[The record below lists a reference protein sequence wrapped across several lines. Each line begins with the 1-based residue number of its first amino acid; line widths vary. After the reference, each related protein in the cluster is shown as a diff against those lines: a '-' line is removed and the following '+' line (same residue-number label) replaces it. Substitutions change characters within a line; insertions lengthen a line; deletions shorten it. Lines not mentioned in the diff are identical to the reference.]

1 MERGARHCSA
11 HLASFAAIRVAA
23 PRGETTEM
31 EGHRMTTSTTL
42 QTATDTAARVVG
54 RTAKVVVVIQQKGGA
69 GKSTISVNVAACAGR
84 SAVMSNSDEAVG
96 SPVVAAGIDVQGT
109 LEKWCAGVREEAL
122 PFDYVVTKSKLGI
135 LPSIVADPDRRR
147 IIIDTPGFMDIDP
160 DAEWGADPLGESR
173 TADALREA
181 LEVAD
186 LAIVPI
192 TPSKITWDECE
203 FTIEQILK
211 PRGIPFLV
219 VINMHDAGKDKSEKQ
234 LNKVKSWIDER
245 DYPRVADPIRRYTI
259 HEHAYENGTLVTE
272 YKMSGTALNARED
285 FMRVAL
291 TMEQML

>member
-1 MERGARHCSA
+1 
-11 HLASFAAIRVAA
+11 
-23 PRGETTEM
+23 
-31 EGHRMTTSTTL
+31 MTTSTAL
-42 QTATDTAARVVG
+42 QAATDTATRAVG
-54 RTAKVVVVIQQKGGA
+54 RTAKVIVVIQQKGGA
-69 GKSTISVNVAACAGR
+69 GKSTIAVNVAACAGR
-84 SAVMSNSDEAVG
+84 SAVLSNSDEATG

-122 PFDYVVTKSKLGI
+122 PFDYVVTKSKTGI
-135 LPSIVADPDRRR
+135 LPSIVADPERRR
-147 IIIDTPGFMDIDP
+147 IIVDTPGFMDVDP
-160 DAEWGADPLGESR
+160 DAEWGADPLGKSR
-173 TADALREA
+173 TADALREV

-219 VINMHDAGKDKSEKQ
+219 VINMHDAGKDKGEKQ
-234 LNKVKSWIDER
+234 LNKVKAWIDER
-245 DYPRVADPIRRYTI
+245 NYPRVADPIRRYTI

-272 YKMSGTALNARED
+272 YRMSGTALNARED

>member
-1 MERGARHCSA
+1 MS
-11 HLASFAAIRVAA
+11 
-23 PRGETTEM
+23 
-31 EGHRMTTSTTL
+31 TSTAV
-42 QTATDTAARVVG
+42 QHATETAARTG
-54 RTAKVVVVIQQKGGA
+54 RAAKVIVVIQQKGGA
-69 GKSTISVNVAACAGR
+69 GKSTIAVNTAACAGR
-84 SAVMSNSDEAVG
+84 SAVKSGADEEAG

-109 LEKWCAGVREEAL
+109 LEKWCAAVREAAL
-122 PFDYVVTKSKLGI
+122 PFDYLVTKSKLGI
-135 LPSIVADPDRRR
+135 LPAIVNDPERRR
-147 IIIDTPGFMDIDP
+147 VIVDTPGFLDVDP

-173 TADALREA
+173 TADALREV

-203 FTIEQILK
+203 FTIERILK

-219 VINMHDAGKDKSEKQ
+219 VINMHDPGKDRSEAQ
-234 LNKVKSWIDER
+234 LDKVKAWIDER
-245 DYPRVADPIRRYTI
+245 NYPRVADPIRRYTI

>member
-1 MERGARHCSA
+1 MSTSTALS
-11 HLASFAAIRVAA
+11 AAI
-23 PRGETTEM
+23 
-31 EGHRMTTSTTL
+31 
-42 QTATDTAARVVG
+42 DTAADTVA
-54 RTAKVVVVIQQKGGA
+54 RTAKVIVVIQQKGGA
-69 GKSTISVNVAACAGR
+69 GKSTIAVNTAACAGR
-84 SAVMSNSDEAVG
+84 SAVMSNADESAG
-96 SPVVAAGIDVQGT
+96 APVVAAGIDVQGT

-122 PFDYVVTKSKLGI
+122 PFDFVVTRSKLNI
-135 LPSIVADPDRRR
+135 LPSIINDPERRR
-147 IIIDTPGFMDIDP
+147 IIVDTPGFLDVDP

-173 TADALREA
+173 TADALREV

-203 FTIEQILK
+203 YTIERVLK

-219 VINMHDAGKDKSEKQ
+219 VINMHDPGKDKFETQ
-234 LNKVKSWIDER
+234 LNKVKAWIDER
-245 DYPRVADPIRRYTI
+245 NYPRVADPIRRYTI

-272 YKMSGTALNARED
+272 YKMSGTALKARED

>member
-1 MERGARHCSA
+1 MSTSTAVRH
-11 HLASFAAIRVAA
+11 AA
-23 PRGETTEM
+23 ETTV
-31 EGHRMTTSTTL
+31 R
-42 QTATDTAARVVG
+42 DG
-54 RTAKVVVVIQQKGGA
+54 RTAKVIVVIQQKGGA
-69 GKSTISVNVAACAGR
+69 GKSTIAVNTAACAGR
-84 SAVMSNSDEAVG
+84 SAVKSADEEAG

-109 LEKWCAGVREEAL
+109 LEKWCAGVREAAL

-135 LPSIVADPDRRR
+135 LPAIVDDPERRR
-147 IIIDTPGFMDIDP
+147 IIVDTPGFLDIDP

-173 TADALREA
+173 TADALREV

-203 FTIEQILK
+203 FTIERVLK

-219 VINMHDAGKDKSEKQ
+219 VINMHDPGKDRGEVQ
-234 LNKVKSWIDER
+234 LDKVKVWIDER
-245 DYPRVADPIRRYTI
+245 AYPRVSDPIRRYTI

>member
-1 MERGARHCSA
+1 MTQSTAVHQVTGAAGR
-11 HLASFAAIRVAA
+11 
-23 PRGETTEM
+23 T
-31 EGHRMTTSTTL
+31 
-42 QTATDTAARVVG
+42 G
-54 RTAKVVVVIQQKGGA
+54 RTAKVIVVIQQKGGA
-69 GKSTISVNVAACAGR
+69 GKSTIAVNTAACAGR
-84 SAVMSNSDEAVG
+84 SAVLSNADESVG

-109 LEKWCAGVREEAL
+109 LEKWCATVREAEL

-135 LPSIVADPDRRR
+135 LPGIVEDPERRR
-147 IIIDTPGFMDIDP
+147 IIVDTPGFLDVDP

-173 TADALREA
+173 TADALREV

-186 LAIVPI
+186 LALVPI

-203 FTIEQILK
+203 FTIERVLK

-219 VINMHDAGKDKSEKQ
+219 VINMHDPGKDRDEKQ
-234 LNKVKSWIDER
+234 LNKVKKWIDER
-245 DYPRVADPIRRYTI
+245 DYPRVAAPIRRYTI
-259 HEHAYENGTLVTE
+259 HENAYENGTLVTE

>member
-1 MERGARHCSA
+1 
-11 HLASFAAIRVAA
+11 
-23 PRGETTEM
+23 
-31 EGHRMTTSTTL
+31 MTTSTVA
-42 QTATDTAARVVG
+42 QRATDTAARNG
-54 RTAKVVVVIQQKGGA
+54 RAKVIVVIQQKGGA
-69 GKSTISVNVAACAGR
+69 GKSTIAVNTAACAGR
-84 SAVMSNSDEAVG
+84 SAVMPSGNEDAG

-109 LEKWCAGVREEAL
+109 LEKWCAGVREAAL

-135 LPSIVADPDRRR
+135 IPGIVEDPERRR
-147 IIIDTPGFMDIDP
+147 VIVDTPGFLDVDP

-173 TADALREA
+173 TADALREV

-203 FTIEQILK
+203 FTIERVLK

-219 VINMHDAGKDKSEKQ
+219 VINMHDPGKDRQEVQ
-234 LNKVKSWIDER
+234 LNKVKAWVDER
-245 DYPRVADPIRRYTI
+245 NYPRVTDPIRRYTI

>member
-1 MERGARHCSA
+1 
-11 HLASFAAIRVAA
+11 
-23 PRGETTEM
+23 
-31 EGHRMTTSTTL
+31 MTTSTAVL
-42 QTATDTAARVVG
+42 PAARTAAKTG
-54 RTAKVVVVIQQKGGA
+54 RAAKVIVVLQQKGGA
-69 GKSTISVNVAACAGR
+69 GKTTIAVNTAACAGR
-84 SAVMSNSDEAVG
+84 SAVLSNGDESVG
-96 SPVVAAGIDVQGT
+96 SPIVAAGIDVQGS
-109 LEKWCAGVREEAL
+109 LEKWCAAVREEAL
-122 PFDYVVTKSKLGI
+122 PFDYLVTKSKTGI
-135 LPSIVADPDRRR
+135 LPSIVEDPDRRR
-147 IIIDTPGFMDIDP
+147 IIIDTPGFMDVDP

-173 TADALREA
+173 TADALREV

-203 FTIEQILK
+203 FTIERVLK

-219 VINMHDAGKDKSEKQ
+219 VINMHDPSKDKHETQ
-234 LNKVKSWIDER
+234 LTKVKAWIDER
-245 DYPRVADPIRRYTI
+245 NYPRVSDPIRRYTI

>member
-1 MERGARHCSA
+1 
-11 HLASFAAIRVAA
+11 
-23 PRGETTEM
+23 
-31 EGHRMTTSTTL
+31 MTTSTAV
-42 QTATDTAARVVG
+42 QRATETAARNS
-54 RTAKVVVVIQQKGGA
+54 RAKVIVVIQQKGGA
-69 GKSTISVNVAACAGR
+69 GKSTIAVNTAACAGR
-84 SAVMSNSDEAVG
+84 SSVLSNADESVG

-109 LEKWCAGVREEAL
+109 LEKWCAGVREAAL
-122 PFDYVVTKSKLGI
+122 PFDYVVTKSKIGI
-135 LPSIVADPDRRR
+135 LPGIVEDPERRR
-147 IIIDTPGFMDIDP
+147 VIVDTPGFLDVDP

-173 TADALREA
+173 TADALREV

-203 FTIEQILK
+203 FTIERVLK

-219 VINMHDAGKDKSEKQ
+219 VINMHDPGKDRHEVQ
-234 LNKVKSWIDER
+234 LNKVKEWIDQR
-245 DYPRVADPIRRYTI
+245 NYPRVADPIRRYTI